1 MGPFGQTA
9 EEQQG
14 IDIPGVAGGTGRASQ
29 SPPANPPY
37 NYELYQKVGAQNAYG
52 LLMTTQ
58 ELLESNGNGQGPNK
72 NYLGIT
78 VTAKTPQ
85 QLRDEGNFVWPED
98 PPPAAEVNP
107 LQQTNNQSS
116 PPGSNLNFGDT
127 EVPLDPRLIYVV
139 GDDGS
144 VVYSFTNTP
153 SIQAAL
159 VDGFVVKGPD
169 DKLTSASSSKVSA
182 SEANK
187 YTEFWGVP
195 SLMNYN
201 AYINLQAAAG
211 KQGNQY
217 LIDRENQP
225 RFYDVTSQG
234 TVKGENQSSMGELS
248 VTELV
253 NWCQQPEN
261 TKFPYKYQDFVFLK
275 WWKKIPLNYMITLR
289 RYTFPVLD
297 SVGSA
302 EEARG
307 KVDIKRLTPAA
318 TAITFL
324 GEDPGNK
331 ISSILG
337 PIEAGLKWKEV
348 KADVWEVSNSG
359 SPGNP
364 DSPLPGLAKALGFL
378 TGGADALN
386 PSDGGPPPDPYSNGP
401 YANKIL
407 GPVTVID
414 RTQARERGVSFKHEI
429 SLVFEYSARSI
440 GGINSKA
447 ALLDILGN
455 LMILTYNEASFWG
468 GMNRFMPQGAGGALE
483 PFLGGNEGRA
493 AWLQGN
499 PDGFFKALSEQ
510 FTTALKNFGDVF
522 SKFLDDPVSGLQSIA
537 TGAAS
542 SYMKLSSG
550 GSKGFMQG
558 IHSILTGA
566 PVGEWHLTVG
576 NPLNPMMMIGNLICT
591 GIKLEFNDELGPDDF
606 PTELKA
612 TITLEH
618 GMPRDRAG
626 IESMFNKGRGR
637 MYSLPKG
644 YEDTF
649 SSTQQTA
656 VDPSTGNGNNVG
668 TAQANRNGENRG
680 KSSEGGGR
688 GYNPLL
694 GDPQEVNNI
703 FGYYKQSTAPK
714 VKSVLNA
721 VYSHGVKYIDKA

>member
-1 MGPFGQTA
+1 MGPFGETA
-9 EEQQG
+9 EELLG
-14 IDIPGVAGGTGRASQ
+14 INNSGEAGAAGQASQ
-29 SPPANPPY
+29 SPPTNPPY
-37 NYELYQKVGAQNAYG
+37 EYEFILGIGPVNNYG
-52 LLMTTQ
+52 LLKSQ
-58 ELLESNGNGQGPNK
+58 DQLLYSEGVGPK
-72 NYLGIT
+72 KTWSQIIT
-78 VTAKTPQ
+78 IA
-85 QLRDEGNFVWPED
+85 D
-98 PPPAAEVNP
+98 PPAALRAQGKTVWPDDAAPGSETNP
-107 LQQTNNQSS
+107 QQQTNNDTASS
-116 PPGSNLNFGDT
+116 SINYGDT

-139 GDDGS
+139 ADDGS
-144 VVYSFTNTP
+144 VVYSFTNTE
-153 SIQAAL
+153 SLQAAL
-159 VDGFVVKGPD
+159 VDGFVVKGA
-169 DKLTSASSSKVSA
+169 DKKTLTSASSSKITIDDAKS
-182 SEANK
+182 K

-225 RFYDVTSQG
+225 RFYDVTSQA
-234 TVKGENQSSMGELS
+234 TVKGENKSSMGELT

-261 TKFPYKYQDFVFLK
+261 IKFPYKYQDFVFLK

-297 SVGSA
+297 SVGSP

-307 KVDIKRLTPAA
+307 EVKSEQLTPAA

-348 KADVWEVSNSG
+348 KADVWEVNNSG

-378 TGGADALN
+378 TGGADALK
-386 PSDGGPPPDPYSNGP
+386 PSSGGPPPDPYNNGP
-401 YANKIL
+401 YANKVL

-414 RTQARERGVSFKHEI
+414 RTQARERGVEFKHSF

-440 GGINSKA
+440 GGINAKA
-447 ALLDILGN
+447 ALLDVLGN

-468 GMNRFMPQGAGGALE
+468 GMNRFMPQGAGGDLE
-483 PFLGGNEGRA
+483 PFLGGNAGRA

-499 PDGFFKALSEQ
+499 PSGFFEALSSQ
-510 FTTALKNFGDVF
+510 FTTALKNAGDAF

-542 SYMKLSSG
+542 AAMKISSG
-550 GSKGFMQG
+550 GSKGFLQG

-576 NPLNPMMMIGNLICT
+576 NPLNPMMMVGNLVCT

-644 YEDTF
+644 YEQSF
-649 SSTQQTA
+649 SATSTSA
-656 VDPSTGNGNNVG
+656 VDSATTNSNNIG

-680 KSSEGGGR
+680 KSN
-688 GYNPLL
+688 YNPLL
-694 GDPQEVNNI
+694 GDPQEVNKI
-703 FGYYKQSTAPK
+703 KGYFQQSTSPK
-714 VKSVLNA
+714 VKAVANA
-721 VYSHGVKYIDKA
+721 IYSHGVKYIDK

>member
-1 MGPFGQTA
+1 MALPNIPTGQTS

-14 IDIPGVAGGTGRASQ
+14 ILPTSIPVLPTVTQPIA
-29 SPPANPPY
+29 PAN
-37 NYELYQKVGAQNAYG
+37 ELN
-52 LLMTTQ
+52 
-58 ELLESNGNGQGPNK
+58 
-72 NYLGIT
+72 
-78 VTAKTPQ
+78 PQ
-85 QLRDEGNFVWPED
+85 
-98 PPPAAEVNP
+98 
-107 LQQTNNQSS
+107 QQTNNDVPS
-116 PPGSNLNFGDT
+116 PTSNLNYSDT

-139 GDDGS
+139 SDDGT
-144 VVYSFTNTP
+144 VVYSYTNTP
-153 SIQAAL
+153 SVQAAL

-169 DKLTSASSSKVSA
+169 QKLTSASSSKISKDDA
-182 SEANK
+182 KK

-211 KQGNQY
+211 KQGNKY

-225 RFYDVTSQG
+225 RFYDVTSQA
-234 TVKGENQSSMGELS
+234 TVKGENGSSMGELTVS
-248 VTELV
+248 ELV

-261 TKFPYKYQDFVFLK
+261 IKFPYKYQDFVFLK
-275 WWKKIPLNYMITLR
+275 WWKKVPLNYMITLR

-302 EEARG
+302 EEASG
-307 KVDIKRLTPAA
+307 KVKPEKLTPAA

-337 PIEAGLKWKEV
+337 PIEAGLKWGDV
-348 KADVWEVSNSG
+348 KADVWQVNNTG

-378 TGGADALN
+378 TGGTDALK
-386 PSDGGPPPDPYSNGP
+386 PSDGGPPPDPYDNGP
-401 YANKIL
+401 YANKIQ

-414 RTQARERGVSFKHEI
+414 RVKGRERGIEFKHDF
-429 SLVFEYSARSI
+429 SLIFEYSARSI

-468 GMNRFMPQGAGGALE
+468 GMNRYMPQGAGGDIN
-483 PFLGGNEGRA
+483 PFLGGAAGRA
-493 AWLQGN
+493 AWIQGN
-499 PDGFFKALSEQ
+499 PGGFFKALSDQ
-510 FTTALKNFGDVF
+510 FTTALKNFGDAF
-522 SKFLDDPVSGLQSIA
+522 SKFLDDPVSGLQA
-537 TGAAS
+537 VANGAAS
-542 SYMKLSSG
+542 SAMKLSSG

-566 PVGEWHLTVG
+566 PVGEWHLTIG
-576 NPLNPMMMIGNLICT
+576 NPLNPMMMVGNLICT
-591 GIKLEFNDELGPDDF
+591 GIKIEFNDELGPDDF

-644 YEDTF
+644 YEDSF
-649 SSTQQTA
+649 SSTQQTE
-656 VDPSTGNGNNVG
+656 VDSATTNYQNVG
-668 TAQANRNGENRG
+668 TAQANRNGENR
-680 KSSEGGGR
+680 KR
-688 GYNPLL
+688 NPIL
-694 GDPQEVNNI
+694 GDPQEVNKI
-703 FGYYKQSTAPK
+703 FGYYQQSTVPK
-714 VKSVLNA
+714 VRNVLNA
-721 VYSHGVKYIDKA
+721 IYSHGVKYTDKA

>member
-1 MGPFGQTA
+1 MEPTGETA
-9 EEQQG
+9 EEQLG
-14 IDIPGVAGGTGRASQ
+14 ENDAGEAGVAGQASQ
-29 SPPANPPY
+29 NPPINPPY
-37 NYELYQKVGAQNAYG
+37 DYEFIAKIGLIHSYG
-52 LLMTTQ
+52 LLKSQDQLLYSEGIGPKKSWSQIITT
-58 ELLESNGNGQGPNK
+58 LE
-72 NYLGIT
+72 
-78 VTAKTPQ
+78 TPA
-85 QLRDEGNFVWPED
+85 QLRSQGKSVWPD
-98 PPPAAEVNP
+98 ISPPGNETNP
-107 LQQTNNQSS
+107 SQQTNNDSTSS
-116 PPGSNLNFGDT
+116 INFGNT

-144 VVYSFTNTP
+144 VVYSFTNTE
-153 SIQAAL
+153 SLQAAL
-159 VDGFVVKGPD
+159 VDGFVVEGPGGAQ
-169 DKLTSASSSKVSA
+169 TSASSSKITPDAAKS
-182 SEANK
+182 K

-195 SLMNYN
+195 SIMNYN

-225 RFYDVTSQG
+225 RFYDVSSQG
-234 TVKGENQSSMGELS
+234 TLKGENQSSMGELT

-261 TKFPYKYQDFVFLK
+261 IKFPYKYQDFVFLK
-275 WWKKIPLNYMITLR
+275 WWKKVPLNYMITLR

-297 SVGSA
+297 SVGSSQ
-302 EEARG
+302 EA
-307 KVDIKRLTPAA
+307 KKEVKEKNLTPAA

-331 ISSILG
+331 ISTIMG

-378 TGGADALN
+378 TGGADALK
-386 PSDGGPPPDPYSNGP
+386 PSDGGPPPDPYNNGP

-407 GPVTVID
+407 GPVTVVD
-414 RTQARERGVSFKHEI
+414 NTQARERGITFKHEI

-468 GMNRFMPQGAGGALE
+468 GMNRYMPQGAGGSLE
-483 PFLGGNEGRA
+483 PFLGGDAGRA

-499 PDGFFKALSEQ
+499 PSGFFEALSTQ

-537 TGAAS
+537 SGAAS
-542 SYMKLSSG
+542 SAMKLSSG

-576 NPLNPMMMIGNLICT
+576 SPLNPMMMIGNLICT
-591 GIKLEFNDELGPDDF
+591 GIKIEFNDELGPDDF

-649 SSTQQTA
+649 SSTQTSA
-656 VDPSTGNGNNVG
+656 VDSSTSNSNNIG
-668 TAQANRNGENRG
+668 TAQANRNGEGRNAG
-680 KSSEGGGR
+680 GEGGGKA
-688 GYNPLL
+688 YNPLL
-694 GDPQEVNNI
+694 GDPQEVNKI

-714 VKSVLNA
+714 VKNVLNS
-721 VYSHGVKYIDKA
+721 VYSHGVKYMDK